1 LITPHSINPQ
11 PIMASTE
18 SAIQNGINGSG
29 TALTSAQRLAR
40 EHELNTAH
48 QPTIEDIPDDDDA
61 PHGPQPPS
69 ASVLEPVD
77 DVANPPGWVAPLSAK
92 AAGKRKAEPSPGKES
107 QPTVDTQSEELF
119 PALGG
124 APKPVQISSAALNWS
139 NKKAGTN
146 GAANGI
152 STNGSSTP
160 TSGLNTPPPAAS
172 KSTPRGPPASL
183 AGQAL
188 GTSVVIEKENLK
200 KRGDLKK
207 PINELVKDI
216 SKKSRP
222 VVNVAHTTGENGS
235 LRFTAT
241 GPAPEDAKWAALRDL
256 GAQVGIEVCLIYTFR
271 EDQVH

>member
-1 LITPHSINPQ
+1 LINPHSINPQ

-18 SAIQNGINGSG
+18 SAVQNGVNVSG

-48 QPTIEDIPDDDDA
+48 QPTIEDIPDDDDS

-69 ASVLEPVD
+69 SSVLEPVD

-92 AAGKRKAEPSPGKES
+92 AAGKRKVEPSPGKEN

-124 APKPVQISSAALNWS
+124 APKPAQISSAALNWS

-146 GAANGI
+146 GAANGV

-172 KSTPRGPPASL
+172 KSAPRDAPPSL
-183 AGQAL
+183 AGQTL
-188 GTSVVIEKENLK
+188 GLSVLVDNADIK

-207 PINELVKDI
+207 PIPDVLKDI
-216 SKKSRP
+216 IKKSRP
-222 VVNVAHTTGENGS
+222 MVNITQTILGNGK

-241 GPAPEDAKWAALRDL
+241 GPAPEAAKLAALRDL
-256 GAQVGIEVCLIYTFR
+256 GAQIGVEVCLIYTFR
-271 EDQVH
+271 EEQVH

>member
-18 SAIQNGINGSG
+18 SAIQNGVNGSG
-29 TALTSAQRLAR
+29 TALTKAERLLR
-40 EHELNTAH
+40 DHELNAAH
-48 QPTIEDIPDDDDA
+48 QPTIEDIPDDDDS

-77 DVANPPGWVAPLSAK
+77 EVANPPGWVAPLSAK
-92 AAGKRKAEPSPGKES
+92 AAGKRKEEPSPSKES

-146 GAANGI
+146 GAANGV

-160 TSGLNTPPPAAS
+160 TSGLNTPPSASS
-172 KSTPRGPPASL
+172 KSAPRGTTPSL

-188 GTSVVIEKENLK
+188 GPSIVFDKNEIK

-207 PINELVKDI
+207 PVPDVLKDI
-216 SKKSRP
+216 AKKSRP
-222 VVNVAHTTGENGS
+222 MVNIAMTTVENGS
-235 LRFTAT
+235 LKFTAT
-241 GPAPEDAKWAALRDL
+241 GPAPEAAKWTALRDL
-256 GAQVGIEVCLIYTFR
+256 GAQIGVEVCLVYTFCK
-271 EDQVH
+271 EQVH